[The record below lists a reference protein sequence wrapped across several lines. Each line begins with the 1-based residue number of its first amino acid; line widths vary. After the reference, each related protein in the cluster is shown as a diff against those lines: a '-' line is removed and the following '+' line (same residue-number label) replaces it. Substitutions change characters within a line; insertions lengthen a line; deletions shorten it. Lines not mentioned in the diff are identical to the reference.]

1 MGKIKLGEYIIVNS
15 DIERDELLDFFD
27 SKEIK
32 WYNGQYPHNYIPN
45 LEYPYTFTYHI
56 RDGIGWSSIRD
67 DMDTIIEYTDFKE
80 RRDSNYSLYGY
91 EDTIILLHYN
101 GNYTFIGDYP
111 KVISR
116 VKLLLL
122 FNNIEE
128 LEYLDSYHLNRGDN
142 TLMMNPVTKSIV
154 FGHKGSNKAS
164 LITSDRIHKITLDK
178 ETLSQ
183 TMEWVEIDK
192 VIFQ

>member
-1 MGKIKLGEYIIVNS
+1 MGKIKLGEYIIVNN
-15 DIERDELLDFFD
+15 DIERDELLEFFD
-27 SKEIK
+27 SKGIK
-32 WYNGQYPHNYIPN
+32 WSDGQDPHNFIPCG
-45 LEYPYTFTYHI
+45 EYPYTFTYHI

-67 DMDTIIEYTDFKE
+67 DMDTIEYTDFKE
-80 RRDSNYSLYGY
+80 RGDSNYSLYGY

-101 GNYTFIGDYP
+101 GNFTFIGDYP
-111 KVISR
+111 KIISR
-116 VKLLLL
+116 VRLLHL

-154 FGHKGSNKAS
+154 FGHKGSNKVS
-164 LITSDRIHKITLDK
+164 LITSDRIHKINVRFVKLDK
-178 ETLSQ
+178 LFK
-183 TMEWVEIDK
+183 EWVEIDK

>member
-1 MGKIKLGEYIIVNS
+1 MGKIRLGEYIIVNS
-15 DIERDELLDFFD
+15 DIERDELLDYFFE
-27 SKEIK
+27 KEIK

-45 LEYPYTFTYHI
+45 VEYPYTFTYHI

-67 DMDTIIEYTDFKE
+67 DMDTII
-80 RRDSNYSLYGY
+80 
-91 EDTIILLHYN
+91 
-101 GNYTFIGDYP
+101 
-111 KVISR
+111 ISR